1 MPSLVSTRVLPPAL
15 VQSRNCLF
23 WRHWRGSGAQ
33 NLRQRKCRRE
43 TGRLSGVATY
53 KSSTSRPGTGGEL
66 GRKMKLRRFFR
77 SISIHSTFLFG
88 TCGHQLN
95 KKLQRT
101 TTESSAEG
109 QDASKAAE
117 GSNHKKPREAKE
129 TKRRGPL
136 LARCRERERGILPY
150 MWDSPCRCRKPKAKL
165 KAKNLG

>member
-1 MPSLVSTRVLPPAL
+1 
-15 VQSRNCLF
+15 
-23 WRHWRGSGAQ
+23 
-33 NLRQRKCRRE
+33 
-43 TGRLSGVATY
+43 
-53 KSSTSRPGTGGEL
+53 
-66 GRKMKLRRFFR
+66 MKLRRFFR

-136 LARCRERERGILPY
+136 LARCRERERNSAVHVGFTMSLQETKSKTESKESWIGIDCLECAFVFVKVKVEWTSAY
-150 MWDSPCRCRKPKAKL
+150 T
-165 KAKNLG
+165 